1 MCSNHRLDC
10 SCGQNQANIM
20 FKNHILPPM
29 VVSNL
34 YCPKCSKSVAF
45 DVECM
50 IVDNDWIMEFNLPLA
65 EDYLK
70 RARIDINR
78 LSPAFIF
85 DHGYASWNGF
95 TPNELDERLVER
107 QEIIALATH
116 NMQQYLAEMKRW
128 GCERVQKLR
137 EAGWRKAQQ
146 C

>member
-1 MCSNHRLDC
+1 
-10 SCGQNQANIM
+10 
-20 FKNHILPPM
+20 M